1 MKQKK
6 SVKIISISIATA
18 VLLAMFSI
26 ILGSAALAQLP
37 KDWKPPK
44 MISLVAIS
52 IRSTG
57 FAAGTGMVST
67 ITDKTGVK
75 FRIQP
80 APTSIDREERVKS
93 GQVEF
98 SLSAGGHAY
107 TLQTGLADFDIK
119 GWGPQPVRTVWSA
132 GFMFAGYMTRGDSG
146 IKTVADL
153 KGKRVA
159 AYPGYPG
166 MHMNMEALL
175 AYADLTWDDVKKT
188 PVGGFGPG
196 MAAVIEGSVDVAY
209 APAAGKPAIE
219 LAASPHGI
227 HWLPMPASDKEAWK
241 RYRDLW
247 GCWLPGKA
255 TFGGGISKDKP
266 AEIMKWTYNV
276 TALKNLDEILCYW
289 MTKQIAENYD
299 AFKNKHSYLR
309 TWNLKQALN
318 TEAWLV
324 PYHDG
329 SIRYFKEIGKWTSEQ
344 EKRQN
349 ELITDQKERR
359 KAWMAAHPKW

>member
-1 MKQKK
+1 MKRKK
-6 SVKIISISIATA
+6 SFKVIPIIIAA
-18 VLLAMFSI
+18 VFFSA
-26 ILGSAALAQLP
+26 LFSFVSANEAFAQSP
-37 KDWKPPK
+37 KEWKPPK
-44 MISLVAIS
+44 LISMVAIS

-57 FAAGTGMVST
+57 FAAGTGLVST

-75 FRIQP
+75 FRIEP
-80 APTSIDREERVKS
+80 APTSLDRQERVKS

-98 SLSAGGHAY
+98 CLSAGGHAY
-107 TLQTGLADFDIK
+107 TLQTGLADFDVK
-119 GWGPQPVRTVWSA
+119 GWGPQPTRTIWSA
-132 GFMFAGYMTRGDSG
+132 GFMFAGYMTRGNSE

-159 AYPGYPG
+159 AYPGYAG

-209 APAAGKPAIE
+209 APAMGKPAIE

-241 RYRDLW
+241 RYRSLW

-255 TFGGGISKDKP
+255 IFGGGISKDKP
-266 AEIMKWTYNV
+266 AEIMKWTYNI
-276 TALKNLDEILCYW
+276 TCLTDLDENLCYW
-289 MTKQIAENYD
+289 MTKQVAENYD
-299 AFKNKHSYLR
+299 AFKKKHGYLR
-309 TWNLKQALN
+309 SWTLEQALN

-344 EKRQN
+344 ENKQK

-359 KAWMAAHPKW
+359 KAWMAAHPDW